1 MSMRYLGASFD
12 LHTGGIDLVFPHH
25 EDEIAQSEAA
35 TGQPFVGTWMHCAHL
50 HMRGE
55 KMAKRSG
62 NFARPADVYAAG
74 ISPRALR
81 FALLATHYRSPLEF
95 SDASLAHASA
105 AVERFDTAVTALE
118 AYAEERPD
126 DAAMAQ
132 LLADARA
139 GFAAGLEDDLNI
151 SAALAALFE
160 LVRELNSRVAAR
172 SLSNADARR
181 AASQLRELDSVLGV
195 LDDGTPE
202 LPPELATLLDAR
214 AAARAQRDW
223 ARSDTLRDELGA
235 AGVSVEDTPDGQRWR
250 RTSGP

>member
-50 HMRGE
+50 QMGGE

-62 NFARPADVYAAG
+62 NFARPADVYAGG
-74 ISPRALR
+74 ISPQALR

-105 AVERFDTAVTALE
+105 AVERFGTAVTALE

-132 LLADARA
+132 LLADGRA
-139 GFAAGLEDDLNI
+139 GFAAGLEDRSQHLGGTGG
-151 SAALAALFE
+151 AL
-160 LVRELNSRVAAR
+160 
-172 SLSNADARR
+172 R
-181 AASQLRELDSVLGV
+181 AC
-195 LDDGTPE
+195 P
-202 LPPELATLLDAR
+202 
-214 AAARAQRDW
+214 RAQQQGRC
-223 ARSDTLRDELGA
+223 SLTLEC
-235 AGVSVEDTPDGQRWR
+235 R
-250 RTSGP
+250 RTSGSLPIARARQRPRSPRRRHPRAATGTGDAARGSSGRASTAGLGSQRHTAR